1 MKKNIVQ
8 KLVPKPLNFRGVYF
22 GQWNNRGNKKDV
34 NFVIKRLNSWI
45 RIKSRLSDNRILK

>member
-22 GQWNNRGNKKDV
+22 GQWDKKAKNDINLVVRKLNNY
-34 NFVIKRLNSWI
+34 IK
-45 RIKSRLSDNRILK
+45 IKSRLSNDKILK